1 MRRLPQTRTYAG
13 CYSFIT
19 MLKGHVAACEAKWL
33 ASLQQSLIMRDQG
46 DSVFLSR
53 ARDSVSPKRIV
64 TKREGA
70 GQRKLDV
77 RLGDWTKRSEEKVEG
92 GHRTRKE
99 RQETS
104 LIRDFGDLKQRT
116 RCRHTRLP
124 LAATGSPSRA
134 EEQRRSCSP
143 APSLPK
149 NETHLLPKRHR

>member
-1 MRRLPQTRTYAG
+1 
-13 CYSFIT
+13 
-19 MLKGHVAACEAKWL
+19 
-33 ASLQQSLIMRDQG
+33 MRDQG

-149 NETHLLPKRHR
+149 IDKGKRQKKAQARASGEKNPPHAQPGNDADNVRLKI